1 MKRILPVILIL
12 VLLTGCAPAEPSVQK
27 TLFCMDTVMDLQ
39 IWGKDCQ
46 AALEDIEKMLLDL
59 EKTWS
64 VSDENSLLTALNR
77 GEGKPNL
84 EQQAFLNKALELQSR
99 TNGAF
104 QPKLQKTIALWGF
117 YDKNY
122 RVPQPFELTSA
133 LREEAWDLGAVVK
146 GYAGLRATQILDR
159 YVVSRAILN
168 LGGNIQTYG
177 QKPDGTAWNIGV
189 QDPAGEGYVGTL
201 AVSGTMAV
209 VTSGDYQRYF
219 VENDRLYHHILD
231 PETGIPADTGITS
244 VTVICADGTV
254 ADALSTALFVMGLE
268 EGLQLWNRSADFEA
282 VFLMKN
288 GNIYATEGAKLSCC
302 EFEVINRDK

>member
-1 MKRILPVILIL
+1 MRKLLPILLIL
-12 VLLTGCAPAEPSVQK
+12 SLLVGCAPKEASAQK
-27 TLFCMDTVMDLQ
+27 SLFCMDTVMDLQ

-46 AALEDIEKMLLDL
+46 EALQALEAMLLEL
-59 EKTWS
+59 EMTWS
-64 VSDENSLLTALNR
+64 VSDQNSLLSALNR
-77 GEGKPNL
+77 GEGKPNG
-84 EQQAFLNKALELQSR
+84 EQQAFMEKVMELHSR

-104 QPKLQKTIALWGF
+104 DPRLHHVVALWGF

-122 RVPQPFELTSA
+122 RVPEPQELA
-133 LREEAWDLGAVVK
+133 LALQDEAWDMGAVVK
-146 GYAGLRATQILDR
+146 GYAGLLATQILDR
-159 YVVSRAILN
+159 YEVSRAILN

-177 QKPDGTAWNIGV
+177 HKADGTDWNIGI

-201 AVSGTMAV
+201 AVSGAMAV

-219 VENDRLYHHILD
+219 IEDDRLYHHILD
-231 PETGIPADTGITS
+231 PKTGIPVNNGINS

-268 EGLQLWNRSADFEA
+268 DALRLWQRSEDFEA

-288 GNIYATEGAKLSCC
+288 GTIYATEGVKLSGC
-302 EFEVINRDK
+302 EFEVVKREK

>member
-1 MKRILPVILIL
+1 MKRILPIILIL
-12 VLLTGCAPAEPSVQK
+12 TLLVGCTPSEPSAEK
-27 TLFCMDTVMDLQ
+27 TLFCMDTVMNLQ

-46 AALEDIEKMLLDL
+46 AAVDAIEQMLLDL

-64 VSDENSLLTALNR
+64 VTDENSLLNALNR
-77 GEGKPNL
+77 GEGKPNA
-84 EQQAFLNKALELQSR
+84 EQLAFMEKAQELHSR
-99 TNGAF
+99 TSGAF
-104 QPKLQKTIALWGF
+104 DPKLQKAVALWGF

-122 RVPQPFELTSA
+122 RVPQPLELASA

-146 GYAGLRATQILDR
+146 GYAGLLATQILDR
-159 YVVSRAILN
+159 YEVSRAILN

-177 QKPDGTAWNIGV
+177 QKADGSDWNIGI

-201 AVSGTMAV
+201 AVSGAMAV

-219 VENDRLYHHILD
+219 LEDDRLYHHILD
-231 PETGIPADTGITS
+231 PKTGVPADTGITS

-268 EGLQLWNRSADFEA
+268 DGLVLWKRSTDFEA

-288 GNIYATEGAKLSCC
+288 GKIYATEGAKLSGC
-302 EFEVINRDK
+302 EFEVVKREK